1 VKKREPTQRDLRTRA
16 ILRSDRTL
24 LIILARVLAWAGNA
38 AVIIWLVLFTIVT
51 FTKAGDGQVLV
62 AVLAIP
68 VLLFWLA
75 ARSLPR
81 LVAWMTR
88 DYP

>member
-1 VKKREPTQRDLRTRA
+1 VKERKPTQRVLRTRA
-16 ILRSDRTL
+16 ILRSDKTL
-24 LIILARVLAWAGNA
+24 LTILARVIAWAGNTVA
-38 AVIIWLVLFTIVT
+38 IIWLVLFTIVIS
-51 FTKAGDGQVLV
+51 TKAADGQVLV
-62 AVLAIP
+62 AVVAIP
-68 VLLFWLA
+68 VLLFWLV